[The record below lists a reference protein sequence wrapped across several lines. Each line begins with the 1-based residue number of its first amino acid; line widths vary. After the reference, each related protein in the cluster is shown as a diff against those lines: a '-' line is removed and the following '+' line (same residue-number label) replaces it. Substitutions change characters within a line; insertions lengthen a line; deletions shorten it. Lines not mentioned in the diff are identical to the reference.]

1 MNKRGFL
8 LAEEVIKIIIAVI
21 ALGLLSYLLFSLYNL
36 NKTSN
41 ELELAE
47 SSLEHLVQELEGERD
62 EIEIFNPKGWWIVTS
77 ENFGE
82 NSLCIC
88 KKVGKCDEAG
98 ACSENVNSFSID
110 VGIEIDKPPIIL
122 KINYGDKTISKN

>member
-8 LAEEVIKIIIAVI
+8 LAEEVMKIIIAVI

-36 NKTSN
+36 NRTSN

-47 SSLEHLVQELEGERD
+47 SSLEHIVQELNSGRD
-62 EIEIFNPKGWWIVTS
+62 EIEIFNPKGWWIVADAS
-77 ENFGE
+77 FGE
-82 NSLCIC
+82 ENLCIC
-88 KKVGKCDEAG
+88 KKVGKCDKAG
-98 ACSENVNSFSID
+98 VCLQNPNGFS
-110 VGIEIDKPPIIL
+110 VGEEIEIKNPPIIL